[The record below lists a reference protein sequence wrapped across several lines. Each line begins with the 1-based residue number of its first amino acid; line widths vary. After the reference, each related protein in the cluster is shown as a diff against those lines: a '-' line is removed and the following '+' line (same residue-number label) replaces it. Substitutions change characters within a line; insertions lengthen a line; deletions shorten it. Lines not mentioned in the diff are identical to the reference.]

1 MQINILL
8 NMSGVLLK
16 RGAFNFAWPFPNDLP
31 PFTTNSKTKL
41 KCLRYQTK
49 NVAGDGMWYP
59 YKRPKCV
66 CVCVGEGGELLE
78 VRRSHNSLDHVTQN
92 A

>member
-1 MQINILL
+1 
-8 NMSGVLLK
+8 MSGVLLK

-49 NVAGDGMWYP
+49 NVTGDGMWYP

-66 CVCVGEGGELLE
+66 YVCVCVCWGGGELLE